1 MPTTRLTIYLLRDVA
16 TPGDAI
22 AADKSPKQAA
32 LDPASGLAGEF
43 FYAPRAAVQP
53 SWVGFVQP
61 VVASPLAGLT
71 SASASGL
78 LVLKVAD
85 EFFAFTFGYGRSFL
99 NPAKIEH
106 QFGLRVALNRIDAS
120 QIRSLDTK
128 TFEDM
133 VVTKNVQTSK
143 SAELPNFGVDVSRD
157 ILRAV
162 TGQPRD
168 QSITKRLSGSDALV
182 LSANVKPADLGTLC
196 TDLLAAF
203 HESTYKIDFEWIDQL
218 SLVDDDATISAL
230 DALLQAQLTAGDTSQ
245 THMAIPESIDWE
257 DIDVFKIGGTLRTT
271 YEDLDLD
278 DYLGNLGSKK
288 TEITIDRLKSRQVSV
303 RFTRST
309 EFDARWNVYQC
320 LITEQRHGGQLYVL
334 IEGRWFAVS
343 DSIVADVD
351 AFANSLPR
359 SPLHL
364 VNSTKGEKEGDYN
377 KRLVSTD
384 PDELLLL
391 DAHIKRPGG
400 AASGI
405 ELCDVLASSGEF
417 IHVKRKSRSSTL
429 SHLFAQ
435 GAVSASTFNG
445 DGVFRDEIRNLI
457 ATTVPI
463 AKQPHWLGLV
473 PANGSQV
480 DKAKYSVSF
489 VVIANSTKT
498 GSDWLPFFSKLNLMQ
513 HGKQLRDLG
522 FTVSI
527 TRVDAS

>member
-16 TPGDAI
+16 TPADAI
-22 AADKSPKQAA
+22 SADKSPKQAA
-32 LDPASGLAGEF
+32 LDPASGLEGEF

-61 VVASPLAGLT
+61 VVIAPLTGLT

-78 LVLKVAD
+78 LILKAAG

-99 NPAKIEH
+99 DPSKIEH

-168 QSITKRLSGSDALV
+168 RSVTKRLSGSDALV
-182 LSANVKPADLGTLC
+182 LSANVTPAGLAALC
-196 TDLLAAF
+196 ADLLAAF
-203 HESTYKIDFEWIDQL
+203 HEVTYKTDFEWIDQL
-218 SLVDDDATISAL
+218 ALVNDDATIDAL
-230 DALLQAQLTAGDTSQ
+230 DTLLEAQLIAGDTSQ
-245 THMAIPESIDWE
+245 THMAVPETIDWE
-257 DIDVFKIGGTLRTT
+257 DIDVFKIGGTFRTT

-278 DYLGNLGSKK
+278 EYLGQLGPKK
-288 TEITIDRLKSRQVSV
+288 SEITIDRLKSRPVSV

-309 EFDARWNVYQC
+309 DFDTRWNVYQC
-320 LITEQRHGGQLYVL
+320 LITEQRHSGQLHVL

-351 AFANSLPR
+351 TFANSLPA
-359 SPLHL
+359 SPLAL
-364 VNSTKGEKEGDYN
+364 ISSAKGEKEGDYN
-377 KRLVSTD
+377 KRLANSD

-457 ATTVPI
+457 ASAVPPV
-463 AKQPHWLGLV
+463 KQPQWMDLV
-473 PANGSQV
+473 PANGSPV
-480 DKAKYSVSF
+480 DKSKYLVSY
-489 VVIANSTKT
+489 VVIANSSKT
-498 GSDWLPFFSKLNLMQ
+498 GTDWLPFFSKLNLMQ

-527 TRVDAS
+527 TRVDSS